1 MKVSHIIWDWN
12 GTLLDDTQACVNSI
26 NVLLAKRGV
35 PTLNLP
41 RYRDLF
47 GFPVIDFY
55 RRINFPLGSE
65 NWNSVAREFHDVFLA
80 DTTFKLQSATV
91 ETLQRIQSKEIQ
103 QSVLSA
109 SEQSIL
115 DGMLQTYGIRDFFT
129 HVYGVN
135 NLYGDSKIEIGHK
148 LLTQLTI
155 PSENVVIVGD
165 TLHDVEVAQAL
176 GVSCVLIAQGHQSRK
191 RLEQAGVPVFEDLD
205 AFCRAL

>member
-1 MKVSHIIWDWN
+1 MKVSHIFWDWN

-35 PTLNLP
+35 PTLDLP

-55 RRINFPLGSE
+55 RRINFPLVSE
-65 NWNSVAREFHDVFLA
+65 NWNAVAREFHDVFLS
-80 DTTFKLQSATV
+80 DTTFKLQAATV
-91 ETLQRIQSKEIQ
+91 DTLQRIQAKEIQ

-115 DGMLQTYGIRDFFT
+115 DLMLETYGIRDFFT
-129 HVYGVN
+129 HVCGVN
-135 NLYGDSKIEIGHK
+135 NLFGDSKIEIGHK

-155 PSENVVIVGD
+155 PSDDVVIVGD

-176 GVSCVLIAQGHQSRK
+176 GISCVLIAQGHQSRK

-205 AFCRAL
+205 AFYRAL

>member
-26 NVLLAKRGV
+26 NVLLEKRGV
-35 PTLNLP
+35 SPIDVN
-41 RYRDLF
+41 RYREVF

-55 RRINFPLGSE
+55 RRINFPLASE
-65 NWNSVAREFHDVFLA
+65 NWNAVAREFHDVFLA

-91 ETLQRIQSKEIQ
+91 ETLQRIQAREIQ

-115 DGMLQTYGIRDFFT
+115 DGMLQTYGIRGFFS
-129 HVYGVN
+129 HVCGVN
-135 NLYGDSKIEIGHK
+135 NLFGDSKIEIGHK
-148 LLTQLTI
+148 LLAQLTI
-155 PSENVVIVGD
+155 PCEDVVIVGD

-176 GVSCVLIAQGHQSRK
+176 GVSCVLIAQGHQSRE
-191 RLEQAGVPVFEDLD
+191 RLEQAGVKVFEDLD

>member
-35 PTLNLP
+35 PTLDLP
-41 RYRDLF
+41 RYRELF

-55 RRINFPLGSE
+55 RRINFPLASE
-65 NWNSVAREFHDVFLA
+65 NWIAVAREFHDVFLA
-80 DTTFKLQSATV
+80 DTTFKLQSAAI
-91 ETLQRIQSKEIQ
+91 ETLQQIQAKEIQ

-115 DGMLQTYGIRDFFT
+115 DGMLVTYGIRDFFT
-129 HVYGVN
+129 HVCGVN
-135 NLYGDSKIEIGHK
+135 NLFGDSKIEIGHK

-155 PSENVVIVGD
+155 PSDDVVIVGD

-191 RLEQAGVPVFEDLD
+191 RLEQAGVQVFEDLD
-205 AFCRAL
+205 AFCRVL